1 VVAEIWFYHLE
12 RKTLEDVLPTLLERT
27 LERGWRAVVQSG
39 SSERL
44 EAIDSLLWTY
54 RDESF
59 LPHGSR
65 RDGNAEL
72 QPIYLTEDGANPNG
86 AHLRF
91 FVEGADMV
99 LASDDIAGYER
110 VIYIFDGRD
119 EAALQKARETWKWA
133 RGAGQKATYWRQTE
147 AGGWQKQ
154 A

>member
-1 VVAEIWFYHLE
+1 MAEIWFYHLE

-119 EAALQKARETWKWA
+119 EAALQKARETWEWA

-147 AGGWQKQ
+147 AGGWHKQ